1 MKILVVVAMFC
12 TILISGIEVI
22 SKSIEDA
29 KSKNSYMENI
39 LDKLEQKH

>member
-12 TILISGIEVI
+12 TILFSGIEVI

-29 KSKNSYMENI
+29 KSKNSYMENV

>member
-1 MKILVVVAMFC
+1 MKILVVVVMFC
-12 TILISGIEVI
+12 TILFSGIEVI

-29 KSKNSYMENI
+29 KSKNSYMENV

>member
-29 KSKNSYMENI
+29 KSRNSYMENV
-39 LDKLEQKH
+39 LDKLEQKQ

>member
-12 TILISGIEVI
+12 PILFSGIEVI

-29 KSKNSYMENI
+29 KSKNSYMENV

>member
-12 TILISGIEVI
+12 TILFSGIEVI

>member
-29 KSKNSYMENI
+29 KSKNSYMENV

>member
-12 TILISGIEVI
+12 TILFSGIEVI

-29 KSKNSYMENI
+29 KLKNSYMENV

>member
-1 MKILVVVAMFC
+1 MKILVVVTMFC
-12 TILISGIEVI
+12 TILFSGIEVI

-29 KSKNSYMENI
+29 KSKNSYMENV

>member
-12 TILISGIEVI
+12 TILIFGIEVV

-29 KSKNSYMENI
+29 KSRNNYMQNV

>member
-12 TILISGIEVI
+12 TILIFGIEVV

-29 KSKNSYMENI
+29 KSKNSYMQNV

>member
-12 TILISGIEVI
+12 TILFSVIEVV

-29 KSKNSYMENI
+29 KSKNSYMENV